1 MSAGA
6 KMDRVRCDDL
16 LDRIASEYDKD
27 HGFIGKVRLGQFDEV
42 ALGRLL
48 SVLRECPSAGEE
60 PMNPRMVRLLWW
72 MPWVVEWQ
80 AQRLEGEGL
89 SGKNLRRAGS
99 AIFNEL
105 ERILGVA

>member
-1 MSAGA
+1 M
-6 KMDRVRCDDL
+6 
-16 LDRIASEYDKD
+16 LDRIASEYDKGY
-27 HGFIGKVRLGQFDEV
+27 GFIGKVRLGQFDD
-42 ALGRLL
+42 
-48 SVLRECPSAGEE
+48 
-60 PMNPRMVRLLWW
+60 RMVRLLWW